1 MHKLAILIPKYF
13 LASYPFPPPPPS
25 FNVALHG
32 FNPSNAAS
40 DEAFVSFG
48 YKVRKKITY
57 EMPTENW
64 LIFNL

>member
-1 MHKLAILIPKYF
+1 MHKLVILNPKHF
-13 LASYPFPPPPPS
+13 LASYPFPPPPPPPS

-48 YKVRKKITY
+48 YKTRRNI
-57 EMPTENW
+57 
-64 LIFNL
+64 

>member
-1 MHKLAILIPKYF
+1 MHKLVILIPKHF
-13 LASYPFPPPPPS
+13 LASYPFPPPPPPS

-48 YKVRKKITY
+48 YKTRKKI
-57 EMPTENW
+57 
-64 LIFNL
+64 

>member
-1 MHKLAILIPKYF
+1 MHKLVILIPKHF
-13 LASYPFPPPPPS
+13 LASYPFPPPPPPPS

-48 YKVRKKITY
+48 YKTRKNITY
-57 EMPTENW
+57 E
-64 LIFNL
+64 IH